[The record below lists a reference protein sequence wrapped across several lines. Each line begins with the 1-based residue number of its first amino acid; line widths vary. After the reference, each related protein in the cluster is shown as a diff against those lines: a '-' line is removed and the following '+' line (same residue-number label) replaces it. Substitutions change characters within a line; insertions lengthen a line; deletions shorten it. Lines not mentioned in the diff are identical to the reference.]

1 MSWRLF
7 RFPVGYSCIVFCC
20 LYVIFLAA
28 CLHLVVHFTACTLDK
43 SKELR
48 KTIPGFLEC
57 FNTCYVHKQTWQKCE
72 RQCIHTS
79 AVPLSLCVC
88 WHMDVTV
95 KCRMKPGRIVI
106 FISHF
111 NVHMV
116 FITVGESGTEFRKKK
131 KKRNWE
137 MSVTHDKLCWLSQYH
152 CHTVFP
158 CSLILIPFKRRKLE
172 TCGCTVLLKC
182 DPLQHDYLFASHNVL
197 PLQQVSLCR

>member
-131 KKRNWE
+131 KREIEKCQWLMINFVDCRNIT
-137 MSVTHDKLCWLSQYH
+137 VTLSSH
-152 CHTVFP
+152 ALLSW
-158 CSLILIPFKRRKLE
+158 SLLR
-172 TCGCTVLLKC
+172 GG
-182 DPLQHDYLFASHNVL
+182 N
-197 PLQQVSLCR
+197 